1 MLKERIKTGVIGLV
15 FLLITMFFFEEYVFR
30 LIIASV
36 FIIAAWEWFNLV
48 RETNRLLCFINTII
62 LFLLGFY
69 FQANNFTIEHMFI
82 FFNLSI
88 LFWLFCLVLL
98 FFYPV
103 LYKNSITIGFG
114 YVSLITGYIALD
126 WIYVF
131 SSQYFFTFLCLIWAM
146 DIGAYFT
153 GKKFGKIKLAKS
165 ISPNKTWEGLIGG
178 LVFTIMLSFLASKI
192 IYFDAIMFA
201 FFSISLGLISV
212 VGDLTVSMFK
222 RNSNQKDTGKIL
234 PGHGGFLDRI
244 DSIISSAPL
253 FALGCIYF
261 LL

>member
-1 MLKERIKTGVIGLV
+1 MLKERIKTGVIGLA
-15 FLLITMFFFEEYVFR
+15 FLLTTMFLFEEYLFR

-48 RETNRLLCFINTII
+48 RQANRFLCSINTIS
-62 LFLLGFY
+62 LFLLGCY
-69 FQANNFTIEHMFI
+69 YQANNFTIDHMFI
-82 FFNLSI
+82 FFNLSLI
-88 LFWLFCLVLL
+88 FWLFCLILL
-98 FFYPV
+98 FFYPIR
-103 LYKNSITIGFG
+103 YKNFITISFG
-114 YVSLITGYIALD
+114 YTSLITGYIALD

-131 SSQYFFTFLCLIWAM
+131 SSQYLFAFLCLIWAM
-146 DIGAYFT
+146 DVGAYFT
-153 GKKFGKIKLAKS
+153 GKKYGKIKLAQS

-178 LVFTIMLSFLASKI
+178 IVLTIMLSLLVSKI
-192 IYFDAIMFA
+192 IYFDAIVLA

-212 VGDLTVSMFK
+212 IGDLTVSMFK
-222 RNSNQKDTGKIL
+222 RNSNQKDTGKLL

>member
-1 MLKERIKTGVIGLV
+1 MLKERIKTGVIGLA
-15 FLLITMFFFEEYVFR
+15 FLLITMSLFEEYVFR

-36 FIIAAWEWFNLV
+36 LMIAAWEWFNLV
-48 RETNRLLCFINTII
+48 KETNRLLCLTNTII
-62 LFLLGFY
+62 FFLLGCY
-69 FQANNFTIEHMFI
+69 YQANSFTIEHMII
-82 FFNLSI
+82 FFNLSL
-88 LFWLFCLVLL
+88 LFWLFCLILL
-98 FFYPV
+98 FFYPIR
-103 LYKNSITIGFG
+103 YKKIIPIGFG
-114 YVSLITGYIALD
+114 YASLITGYIALD

-131 SSQYFFTFLCLIWAM
+131 SSQYLFAFLCLIWAM

-153 GKKFGKIKLAKS
+153 GKKFGKIKLAKY

-178 LVFTIMLSFLASKI
+178 LVFSIMLSFLISKI
-192 IYFDAIMFA
+192 IDFNAIIFT

-261 LL
+261 PF

>member
-1 MLKERIKTGVIGLV
+1 MLKERIKTGVIGLT
-15 FLLITMFFFEEYVFR
+15 FLLITMSLFEEYVFR

-36 FIIAAWEWFNLV
+36 FMIAAWEWFNLIK
-48 RETNRLLCFINTII
+48 ETNRFLCLANTVIF
-62 LFLLGFY
+62 FLLGCY
-69 FQANNFTIEHMFI
+69 YQANNFTIEHMFI
-82 FFNLSI
+82 FFSLSL
-88 LFWLFCLVLL
+88 LFWFFCLILL
-98 FFYPV
+98 FFYPIR
-103 LYKNSITIGFG
+103 YKNFIPIGLG
-114 YVSLITGYIALD
+114 YASLITGYIALD
-126 WIYVF
+126 WIYLF
-131 SSQYFFTFLCLIWAM
+131 SSQYLFAFLCLIWAM

-178 LVFTIMLSFLASKI
+178 LVSTIMLSFLISKI

-234 PGHGGFLDRI
+234 PGHGGLLDRI

-261 LL
+261 LF

>member
-1 MLKERIKTGVIGLV
+1 
-15 FLLITMFFFEEYVFR
+15 
-30 LIIASV
+30 
-36 FIIAAWEWFNLV
+36 
-48 RETNRLLCFINTII
+48 
-62 LFLLGFY
+62 
-69 FQANNFTIEHMFI
+69 
-82 FFNLSI
+82 
-88 LFWLFCLVLL
+88 
-98 FFYPV
+98 
-103 LYKNSITIGFG
+103 
-114 YVSLITGYIALD
+114 
-126 WIYVF
+126 
-131 SSQYFFTFLCLIWAM
+131 M

-178 LVFTIMLSFLASKI
+178 LVFAIMLSFLASKI
-192 IYFDAIMFA
+192 IDFDTIILA

-261 LL
+261 LF